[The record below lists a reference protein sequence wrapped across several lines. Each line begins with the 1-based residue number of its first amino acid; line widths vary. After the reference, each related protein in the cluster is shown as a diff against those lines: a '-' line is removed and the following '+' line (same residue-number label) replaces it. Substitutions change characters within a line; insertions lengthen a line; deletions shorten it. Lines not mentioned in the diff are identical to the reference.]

1 MVDSSSTEA
10 AAEAVTSQFPSN
22 STLPFWR
29 TEPHPLDSHR
39 STDSIPSEVDVV
51 VIGAGYAGISTIY
64 HLLQQPD
71 QRSQSKPSIL
81 ILEAR
86 EICSGAS
93 GRNGGHVKPDVYFNL
108 TKYSKKF
115 GVEAATEFAK
125 FEAANVTAVKN
136 VVEKESIDCDFV
148 LTRAMDVYLDE
159 RQAEVVE
166 KEWREVQRLGKA
178 SLGEVQFIKGC
189 SAERVSMS
197 IYCFS
202 CE

>member
-1 MVDSSSTEA
+1 MTDSASTT
-10 AAEAVTSQFPSN
+10 AAETSQFPPN

-29 TEPHPLDSHR
+29 TDLHHLDSHR
-39 STDSIPSEVDVV
+39 STDSIPSEADIV

-64 HLLQQPD
+64 HLLQQSD
-71 QRSQSKPSIL
+71 QRPQPGPSIV

-125 FEAANVTAVKN
+125 FEAANVMAVKD
-136 VVEKESIDCDFV
+136 VVERESIDCDFV

-178 SLGEVQFIKGC
+178 SLGDVQFIKGE
-189 SAERVSMS
+189 SAERVSIS
-197 IYCFS
+197 TES
-202 CE
+202 LLRRGS